1 MISSNAGN
9 DPDASRM
16 ATLRELLA
24 TGKPVKMRRA
34 IGELVLIPDDG
45 TALALAARSESEVE
59 VSSETLLRL
68 WPRAAD
74 PDGFCAA
81 LLAPALVR
89 EGRTSIRL
97 RRMTSLTG
105 LRHLT
110 TLHGLHIH
118 RCKEIT
124 DLTEVAA
131 LTGLTDLGLNGCAGI
146 EDLTPI
152 SGLTELTRL
161 GLHRCRA
168 VQDTA
173 PLLALRKLREL
184 DLSMTRVRSADG
196 FTTAFPALETLSLH
210 GCRSFMDASQLSG
223 LTRLTHL
230 DLGWTGIRDLTGLRD
245 VPAMTR
251 LDLRSCSRLNDL
263 AGIDAMSGLTELILQ
278 DCPRLETLR
287 GLAPHPRLDQLE
299 IKNCS
304 RLVDLSGMSP
314 LTRLKR
320 LTVRRCFGAYR
331 VPALLAALVVSFGMS
346 MNAML
351 LRNGFPGLP
360 DQDPGWWTLLWMA
373 PWAALSLLAAAW
385 PPEASRPWPM
395 FTRRC
400 RAAHEGTGRREPGD
414 RLQGVQR
421 GVPATRLA
429 GVHCRCERPS
439 VTGRADRPY
448 GTWGSRPTR
457 QRHRGLGCEPRQRLR
472 GRGLRRHATRRQ
484 RPIEVVARST
494 SVLSGAHD
502 GRGRP
507 SRSANSLTG
516 NRYALVARGDGRWLP
531 RLLSKEQP

>member
-1 MISSNAGN
+1 MIPSNAGN
-9 DPDASRM
+9 DPDASRV

-24 TGKPVKMRRA
+24 TGKPVKMRKA

-45 TALALAARSESEVE
+45 TALALAARSESEAE

-287 GLAPHPRLDQLE
+287 GLGPHPRLEQLE
-299 IKNCS
+299 IENCS

-360 DQDPGWWTLLWMA
+360 DQDPDGGRFCGW
-373 PWAALSLLAAAW
+373 
-385 PPEASRPWPM
+385 
-395 FTRRC
+395 
-400 RAAHEGTGRREPGD
+400 HPG
-414 RLQGVQR
+414 L
-421 GVPATRLA
+421 P
-429 GVHCRCERPS
+429 CPS
-439 VTGRADRPY
+439 
-448 GTWGSRPTR
+448 W
-457 QRHRGLGCEPRQRLR
+457 RLR
-472 GRGLRRHATRRQ
+472 GRPKRPAPGPCSPAAAAPRSRRHWPTRAR
-484 RPIEVVARST
+484 RPASGSPEGRTLHAPRRRPLPVRTASGTRTSRRTVRDVGIPPNSPTTQGTWMWTTTAASWAGTEAARDT
-494 SVLSGAHD
+494 
-502 GRGRP
+502 P
-507 SRSANSLTG
+507 SAPNRSSCTINFCTLGCA
-516 NRYALVARGDGRWLP
+516 
-531 RLLSKEQP
+531 